1 LFYVAT
7 AVKNGNNLE
16 GRVFRPVDDQVRVH
30 REELHIRQILAPV
43 SGTEV
48 CRQKNDLVPNYRLN
62 AVRDFNAA
70 LFRNVAP
77 DLDQVERRFRRK
89 NVPLCHSGLAFSFA
103 R

>member
-30 REELHIRQILAPV
+30 REELHRIIRQILAPV
-43 SGTEV
+43 SGTGV

-70 LFRNVAP
+70 LFRNVAS
-77 DLDQVERRFRRK
+77 DLD
-89 NVPLCHSGLAFSFA
+89 
-103 R
+103 